1 MEKYQLPPR
10 LREPSQQSKTTTEP
24 ERQETLREEVS
35 SFELSIRKYWE
46 KQVLLHK
53 AGRIKLHYM
62 QWCSL
67 TSDMKVLE
75 TVTGIPIDI
84 LGNLDNARRTSFQY
98 PFGKEEH
105 NFVKVEIERLLRK
118 GVIVFSQHEVGE
130 LISPIF
136 VRLKDDGLY
145 RLILNLK
152 HLNEVTQYTHFK
164 MDTLASILRLV
175 TSGVYMAKIDIK
187 DAYYGVPIKLQDQKC
202 LKFIFEQVLYQFT
215 VLPNGYSPGPR
226 KFTKLLKPPLATLRK
241 QGVTVAAYID
251 DMITLNKTEWQ
262 CRDNIQKILNMFES
276 LGCVIHPH
284 KSTFVPSTSL
294 EFLGFIIDSRH
305 MTVALTFA
313 KKKAII

>member
-67 TSDMKVLE
+67 TSDMEVIE
-75 TVTGIPIDI
+75 TVTGMPIDI

-136 VRLKDDGLY
+136 VRPKDEPD
-145 RLILNLK
+145 
-152 HLNEVTQYTHFK
+152 
-164 MDTLASILRLV
+164 
-175 TSGVYMAKIDIK
+175 
-187 DAYYGVPIKLQDQKC
+187 
-202 LKFIFEQVLYQFT
+202 
-215 VLPNGYSPGPR
+215 
-226 KFTKLLKPPLATLRK
+226 
-241 QGVTVAAYID
+241 
-251 DMITLNKTEWQ
+251 
-262 CRDNIQKILNMFES
+262 
-276 LGCVIHPH
+276 
-284 KSTFVPSTSL
+284 
-294 EFLGFIIDSRH
+294 
-305 MTVALTFA
+305 
-313 KKKAII
+313 